1 MQGNSKVYIK
11 ENELEIIIRNM
22 PYFGDQI
29 GDYIATHFGKKV
41 WYEVLGNEVKRSS
54 FINVVDAEEPEN
66 KSLCFIHQSF
76 QEYYAGYYMSMKEH
90 LKDSKYIDYLLKMK
104 TRRNWDAIK
113 FASGLDA
120 SSQIIRHIM
129 HFAVMEEDI
138 NALLLGSECVLENE
152 YARKNAQLVSDY
164 CIWMLDAFKYWDTP
178 YKYELIYAA
187 KDMVLYVGENF
198 PERLKEDIAY
208 FAQKYSDNHPL
219 AKYPESIDFMQLQE
233 IIQNE
238 DESCKLNAIHT
249 LGTRNWSSEEIN
261 LVCDYL
267 FSVLSSDTSTSLSEQ
282 VVKAIKSLI
291 ENNKGIHIKNSCFQM
306 LLRIVCDK
314 NESPRLRTYSLNTLA
329 NIGEQSAIKIFM
341 NYLSDKSNPYRDSAS
356 WSLQELVINARDKQY
371 DDTYMQ
377 AFYYQCLINE
387 SADQTGKYAKGN
399 LVYTL
404 GKLNAKPYIDK
415 IKQWLD
421 TQMEAYV
428 QEDGINAIGCLSDK
442 DDIPYLLVYT
452 KSKDPIVQAKAYYG
466 MYRAGY
472 DFTEEDL
479 RTIQNSKYSIVK
491 CIVEKYIRPAKHDS
505 TIGLDNLMRLNPNN
519 NVILDTTQ
527 HYNNATTVINIQK
540 RGN

>member
-1 MQGNSKVYIK
+1 
-11 ENELEIIIRNM
+11 
-22 PYFGDQI
+22 
-29 GDYIATHFGKKV
+29 
-41 WYEVLGNEVKRSS
+41 
-54 FINVVDAEEPEN
+54 
-66 KSLCFIHQSF
+66 
-76 QEYYAGYYMSMKEH
+76 
-90 LKDSKYIDYLLKMK
+90 
-104 TRRNWDAIK
+104 
-113 FASGLDA
+113 
-120 SSQIIRHIM
+120 
-129 HFAVMEEDI
+129 
-138 NALLLGSECVLENE
+138 
-152 YARKNAQLVSDY
+152 
-164 CIWMLDAFKYWDTP
+164 
-178 YKYELIYAA
+178 
-187 KDMVLYVGENF
+187 
-198 PERLKEDIAY
+198 
-208 FAQKYSDNHPL
+208 
-219 AKYPESIDFMQLQE
+219 MQLQE